1 MMWKEFEELA
11 GYEVS
16 FDTYEK
22 VIEPMYMA
30 TDLSKADFVKVIN
43 RKAVEL
49 KRERKPMYKKMKVR
63 DMTGC
68 DMTPNGCYYH
78 VEWVDLIDVDIKTG
92 KYIVRALEDKDFE
105 TLRNERVA
113 FDSYNAYSYDFD
125 YTECIDSKTKKPVEL
140 NFWF

>member
-49 KRERKPMYKKMKVR
+49 KRERKPMYRKIKVR

-68 DMTPNGCYYH
+68 DMTPNGCYFH

-105 TLRNERVA
+105 ALRKEKVA

-125 YTECIDSKTKKPVEL
+125 YTECIYRKTKKPVEL